1 MSYRGKKFDCVKLW
15 KLLRNFRDIV
25 LNSCPGLYFLTSGM
39 FSLFE
44 LSNLHIKQIFL
55 PSLIS
60 QALSRVFLTSRLV
73 LEQALD
79 LLVPVS
85 FVHLCTSTSG
95 LSPRSLQGV
104 LLLADGISLLEV
116 GFTLR
121 CLQRLSFPDLA
132 TLLCIWSATDPP
144 AVCPFRSSRTK
155 NSSSQIS
162 YAHDG

>member
-1 MSYRGKKFDCVKLW
+1 MSW
-15 KLLRNFRDIV
+15 TLLRNFRDIV
-25 LNSCPGLYFLTSGM
+25 LETFLPRS

-121 CLQRLSFPDLA
+121 CLQRLSFPYLA
-132 TLLCIWSATDPP
+132 TQLWRRSPTGPP
-144 AVCPFRSSRTK
+144 AVCPSRSSRTK
-155 NSSSQIS
+155 DSSSHIS
-162 YAHDG
+162 FAHNG